1 MCNLIYF
8 KNSIINLYYIIKI
21 YIFIIKLNKNYIQL
35 NFFNLIFNKQERKS
49 YD

>member
-8 KNSIINLYYIIKI
+8 KNSIINLKI